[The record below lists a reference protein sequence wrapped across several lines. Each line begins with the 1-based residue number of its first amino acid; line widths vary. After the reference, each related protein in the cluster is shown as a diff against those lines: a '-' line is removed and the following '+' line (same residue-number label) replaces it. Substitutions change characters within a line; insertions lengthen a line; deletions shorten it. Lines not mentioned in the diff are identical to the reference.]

1 MERYKSQ
8 IAMIEIDGQK
18 KIKNSSVLI
27 VGLGGLGCP
36 VALQLALAGIGTLGI
51 MDDDVVNLTNLH
63 RQILYNEGD
72 IGKNKVEIATKN
84 LTKFNSNININSYY
98 ERLNEKNCIHLIK
111 KYDYIIDASDNFQ
124 TKYLLNDAC
133 FFEKKP
139 LISGSVFQ
147 FEGRLMTF
155 MNNHKENLCLRCIQP
170 FVNTNT
176 QSCSDGGIIGM
187 VTGIIGSMQAMEI
200 IKLILE
206 RGENLIN
213 TLTQFNALNNT
224 IKKFKLHKDENCEL
238 CGNNPTLKNVKMMNM
253 NCTKNDI
260 ELILKMD
267 DFLKNPYE
275 YCVVDVR
282 TKEERIMDGIID
294 GDFWLQLDLLYQNPQ
309 ELEKFQDKNIVIYC
323 HAGVR
328 SLAATQFLKEN
339 GFKKVQS
346 LDGGIKLYNSKKFTQ
361 N

>member
-1 MERYKSQ
+1 MFYIKDLERYQSQ
-8 IAMIEIDGQK
+8 IAMIGIDGQE

-36 VALQLALAGIGTLGI
+36 ASLQLALAGIGTLGI
-51 MDDDVVNLTNLH
+51 MDSDVINLTNLH

-72 IGKNKVEIATKN
+72 IGRNKVQIATKN
-84 LTKFNSNININSYY
+84 LTKFNSHININPYD

-111 KYDYIIDASDNFQ
+111 KYDYIIDASDNF
-124 TKYLLNDAC
+124 AC

-147 FEGRLMTF
+147 FEGRLITF
-155 MNNHKENLCLRCIQP
+155 MNDDKQNSCLRCMQP
-170 FVNTNT
+170 LVNTKT

-187 VTGIIGSMQAMEI
+187 VTGIIGSMQAMEV
-200 IKLILE
+200 IKLILKI
-206 RGENLIN
+206 GENSIN
-213 TLTQFNALNNT
+213 TLTQFNALHNT
-224 IKKFKLHKDENCEL
+224 IKKFKLHKDDNCEL
-238 CGNNPTLKNVKMMNM
+238 CGKNPTLKNVKIMNI
-253 NCTKNDI
+253 NCTTNDI
-260 ELILKMD
+260 KLTLQMD
-267 DFLKNPYE
+267 DFLKNPDE

-309 ELEKFQDKNIVIYC
+309 ELKKFTNENIVIYC

-339 GFKKVQS
+339 GFKNVQS